1 MQSVFGSSQNFY
13 PKRYLDSAMLKDPKN
28 NEIADGPLSK
38 TEFAQ
43 QSTEKLENQETTEE
57 QTTSATSYASSV
69 VGDFANKNDNYLY
82 DAYWNLYKKDF
93 EESNKD
99 CKPNEI
105 ANLSQRSVDNA
116 NKKITDKDEA
126 EEHLKDF
133 TEKLV
138 EELKAMNM
146 YNDSV
151 KNAMEYV
158 ENNFKWDKYF
168 ETYPSSNANKL
179 ERVYLDALTT
189 LLYTNRIASKFLAYG
204 NL

>member
-43 QSTEKLENQETTEE
+43 QSTEKLAIQETTEE
-57 QTTSATSYASSV
+57 QTTSATSYAGSV
-69 VGDFANKNDNYLY
+69 VGDFVNKNENYLY

-168 ETYPSSNANKL
+168 ETYPSSDANKL
-179 ERVYLDALTT
+179 ERIYLDALTT

>member
-43 QSTEKLENQETTEE
+43 QSTEKLAIQETTEE
-57 QTTSATSYASSV
+57 QTASATSYAGSV
-69 VGDFANKNDNYLY
+69 VGDFVNKNENYLY

-168 ETYPSSNANKL
+168 ETYPSSDANKL
-179 ERVYLDALTT
+179 ERIYLDALTT

>member
-43 QSTEKLENQETTEE
+43 QSTEKLAIQETTEE
-57 QTTSATSYASSV
+57 QTTSATSYAGSV
-69 VGDFANKNDNYLY
+69 VGDFVNKNENYLY

-168 ETYPSSNANKL
+168 ETYPSSDANKL

>member
-189 LLYTNRIASKFLAYG
+189 LLYANRIASKFLAYG

>member
-1 MQSVFGSSQNFY
+1 MQNVFGSSRNFY
-13 PKRYLDSAMLKDPKN
+13 PKRYLDYAKLKDPKN
-28 NEIADGPLSK
+28 NEIADGPLPK

-43 QSTEKLENQETTEE
+43 QSPEKFETKETMEE
-57 QTTSATSYASSV
+57 QTTSATASASSV
-69 VGDFANKNDNYLY
+69 VGDFANKNENYLY

-116 NKKITDKDEA
+116 NKKITNKDEA
-126 EEHLKDF
+126 KEHLKDF
-133 TEKLV
+133 TERLV

>member
-43 QSTEKLENQETTEE
+43 QSTEKLAIQETTEE
-57 QTTSATSYASSV
+57 QTTSATSYAGSV
-69 VGDFANKNDNYLY
+69 VGDFVNKNENYLY

-116 NKKITDKDEA
+116 NKKITDKDEV

-168 ETYPSSNANKL
+168 ETYPSSDANKL
-179 ERVYLDALTT
+179 ERIYLDALTT

>member
-43 QSTEKLENQETTEE
+43 QSTEKLAIQETTEE
-57 QTTSATSYASSV
+57 QTTSATSYAGSV
-69 VGDFANKNDNYLY
+69 VGDFVNKNENYLY

>member
-13 PKRYLDSAMLKDPKN
+13 PKRYLDSSMLKDLKN
-28 NEIADGPLSK
+28 NEIADGPLPK
-38 TEFAQ
+38 TEIAQ
-43 QSTEKLENQETTEE
+43 QSPEKFETKETTEE
-57 QTTSATSYASSV
+57 QTTSATSSASNV
-69 VGDFANKNDNYLY
+69 VGDFANKNENYLY

-105 ANLSQRSVDNA
+105 ANLSQRSADNA
-116 NKKITDKDEA
+116 NKKITNKDEA
-126 EEHLKDF
+126 KEHLKDF
-133 TEKLV
+133 TERLV

-151 KNAMEYV
+151 KNAMKYV

>member
-116 NKKITDKDEA
+116 NKKITDQDDA

-133 TEKLV
+133 TEQHV

>member
-13 PKRYLDSAMLKDPKN
+13 PKRYLDSAMWKDPKN
-28 NEIADGPLSK
+28 NEIADGPLPK
-38 TEFAQ
+38 TEIAQ
-43 QSTEKLENQETTEE
+43 QSPEKFETKETTEE
-57 QTTSATSYASSV
+57 QTTSATSSASSV
-69 VGDFANKNDNYLY
+69 VGDFVNKNENYLY

-116 NKKITDKDEA
+116 NKMITNKDEA
-126 EEHLKDF
+126 KEHLKDF
-133 TEKLV
+133 TERLV

>member
-116 NKKITDKDEA
+116 NKKITNKDEA
-126 EEHLKDF
+126 KEHLKDF
-133 TEKLV
+133 TERLV

>member
-43 QSTEKLENQETTEE
+43 QSTEKLAIQETTEE
-57 QTTSATSYASSV
+57 QTTSATSYAGSV
-69 VGDFANKNDNYLY
+69 VGDFVNKNENYLY

-168 ETYPSSNANKL
+168 ETYPSNDANKL
-179 ERVYLDALTT
+179 ERIYLDALTT

>member
-28 NEIADGPLSK
+28 NEIANGPLSK

-43 QSTEKLENQETTEE
+43 QSTEKLAIQETTEE
-57 QTTSATSYASSV
+57 QTTSATSYAGSV
-69 VGDFANKNDNYLY
+69 VGDFVNKNENYLY

-168 ETYPSSNANKL
+168 ETYPSSDANKL
-179 ERVYLDALTT
+179 ERIYLDALTT

>member
-28 NEIADGPLSK
+28 NEIADGPLPK
-38 TEFAQ
+38 TEIAQ
-43 QSTEKLENQETTEE
+43 QSPEKFETKETTEE
-57 QTTSATSYASSV
+57 QTTSATSSARSA
-69 VGDFANKNDNYLY
+69 VGDFANKNENYLY

-116 NKKITDKDEA
+116 NKMITNKDEA
-126 EEHLKDF
+126 KEHLKDF
-133 TEKLV
+133 TERLV